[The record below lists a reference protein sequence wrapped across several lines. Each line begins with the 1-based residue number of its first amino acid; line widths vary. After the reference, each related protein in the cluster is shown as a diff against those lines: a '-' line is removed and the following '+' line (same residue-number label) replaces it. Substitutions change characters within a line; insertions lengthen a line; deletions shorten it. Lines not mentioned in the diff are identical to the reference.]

1 SRISTTS
8 EAAHVAAATSS
19 ISTGDVATAPSP
31 STRTGGRPEP
41 PASNSSCSCHR
52 MVISRVSPATS
63 ISSPRRQS
71 HVQSVV
77 AEATHPVVL
86 QQPVERGPVVEL
98 EADHQ
103 VGPQVGTVGVGTAGL
118 MSHQAESGPHV
129 GRRRLFISREAIQ
142 RLETTDVAVA
152 PVEEADLAGGA
163 DSEPGGDQIAGVE
176 GDAEDHLRAAGEIDA
191 AAHAE
196 PEQPDVRA
204 ATARRSYR
212 RRMELLG
219 GERRDS
225 ARHEQHGQAHLP
237 HHVSFPSVG
246 VARVRAAAR
255 PRSEEHTSELQS
267 RGHLVCRLLL
277 EKKKKKKKKV
287 AKHVTNTNIKL

>member
-1 SRISTTS
+1 
-8 EAAHVAAATSS
+8 S

-31 STRTGGRPEP
+31 ATRTGGRPEP
-41 PASNSSCSCHR
+41 PAATRSRSRHR
-52 MVISRVSPATS
+52 MVTSRVSPATS

-77 AEATHPVVL
+77 AEATHPMVL
-86 QQPVERGPVVEL
+86 EQPVERGPVVEL
-98 EADHQ
+98 EADQQ

-118 MSHQAESGPHV
+118 MSRQAESGPHV

-142 RLETTDVAVA
+142 RLETTDVAGA
-152 PVEEADLAGGA
+152 PVEDADLAGGA
-163 DSEPGGDQIAGVE
+163 ESEAGGDQIAGVE

-212 RRMELLG
+212 RRVELLG
-219 GERRDS
+219 GEGHGS
-225 ARHEQHGQAHLP
+225 ARQ
-237 HHVSFPSVG
+237 
-246 VARVRAAAR
+246 AR
-255 PRSEEHTSELQS
+255 P
-267 RGHLVCRLLL
+267 
-277 EKKKKKKKKV
+277 
-287 AKHVTNTNIKL
+287 AKPRIHSASSSPILDVR